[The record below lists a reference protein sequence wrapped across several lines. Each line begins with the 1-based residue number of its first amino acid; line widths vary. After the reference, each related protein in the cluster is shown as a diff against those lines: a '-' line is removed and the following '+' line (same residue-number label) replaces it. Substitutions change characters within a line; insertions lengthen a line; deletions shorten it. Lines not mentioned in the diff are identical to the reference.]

1 MSFLAQ
7 LGSIFSG
14 TNPGVSAPDLKQSNE
29 ASAKPIQAPAQSSSV
44 TTDANRANA
53 TMLAQAPQAS
63 QAQLP
68 EQAVDLVM
76 AQLDQGQAP
85 QTTPAQ
91 PTAQAVDKLMA
102 QLDQGQA
109 PQAQSPEAQIKSLF
123 SNLDTAKALNLL
135 MELLTPFMGMLGMGS
150 APAAEKPAQTS
161 APQAQDP
168 QMLQAIDQVM
178 AQLGQGQAPAD
189 ATSNNGLGAMLETI
203 LNQNPQNG
211 TSSEPKVS
219 LTSQNENKPAPTQ
232 APTVAA

>member
-1 MSFLAQ
+1 MDLK
-7 LGSIFSG
+7 SIFSG
-14 TNPGVSAPDLKQSNE
+14 IFGGANPGVSAQALKQSNQDPVQSNE
-29 ASAKPIQAPAQSSSV
+29 AQIQLKKVQPDTGRNNGV
-44 TTDANRANA
+44 K
-53 TMLAQAPQAS
+53 L
-63 QAQLP
+63 
-68 EQAVDLVM
+68 
-76 AQLDQGQAP
+76 GQAP

-178 AQLGQGQAPAD
+178 AQLGQEQAPAN
-189 ATSNNGLGAMLETI
+189 ATSNNGLGAMLENI

-219 LTSQNENKPAPTQ
+219 LTSQNENKPAEKTVRLASLDTNQLESADPKSQ
-232 APTVAA
+232 TVAA